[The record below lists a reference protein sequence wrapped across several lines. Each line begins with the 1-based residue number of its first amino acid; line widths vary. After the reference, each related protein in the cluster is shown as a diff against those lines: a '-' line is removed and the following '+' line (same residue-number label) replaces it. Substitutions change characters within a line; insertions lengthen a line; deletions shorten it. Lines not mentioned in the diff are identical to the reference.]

1 MFKNYLKIAW
11 RNLFKDKLYS
21 LVNIMG
27 LAIGMACC
35 VIIYLYVSF
44 ELSYD
49 KYHRNSPNIYRMV
62 SVAHGQNKLD
72 EFAPSSPMMGQSTL
86 DNFPEVKRLLRF
98 NGSNRYFSL
107 GEKKFFDNKLAYAD
121 STLLDV
127 FSFEVID
134 GQAKGALTKPYS
146 AVLTESCA
154 KKYFGKEPA
163 AGKTIY
169 MSDTIPFTVTAV
181 IKDIPKNTHFT
192 NDAFLSRITMNDMN
206 KADSS
211 WVENNERNWF
221 NCNTYTYLELKDGT
235 DPVALNSKI
244 NTFMTKENA
253 EIRRQT
259 GMFMNC
265 RLQPIQDIHLNSHLE
280 AEMKDSNNGYLT
292 YIYIFTGTAILMLLI
307 ACFNFIN
314 LSTAK
319 SINRSKEIGLRKVI
333 GATRRQ
339 LMAQF
344 LGESLLFAL
353 LGAVIS
359 FVIVLLAL
367 PAFNNF
373 VALDLSVNSSVVVI
387 YMLII
392 LCVGV
397 LSGSYPA
404 LMMSSFA
411 PIRSL
416 KGLVKH
422 SLGDVLFRKGLVV
435 FQFTIAV
442 ALIVCT
448 TVVLKQLDY
457 IQSRHIGLNKEQL
470 LNIDLKQRD
479 AANAEVL
486 LKALRENPKITA
498 ASVNG
503 FNFKYMS
510 NITLIPEGVPE
521 NELTSC
527 NVFAVDENFLNTYEI
542 KLAAGR
548 DFSKKFA
555 TDEAEGFMVNETA
568 VKEFG
573 WKTPKEAIGKK
584 VQWGMGKDGK
594 IIGVVKDFNFSSLKE
609 PIKPVLFHIFKPWY
623 NNITVRL
630 NTSEVQGTLAQIETL
645 WKREAPFTTFKYS
658 FVADDYN
665 SLYQSELKMRSVL
678 GVFTFLAIFV
688 ACLGLLGLAAFS
700 IKQRYKEIGIRKV
713 LGASVSGIV
722 QHLSKDFLK
731 PILIAIV
738 IAFPLAWFACYKWLQ
753 DFAFKT
759 DISFWIFLVS
769 GTVAVVIAFGTISY
783 QAIKAAIANPINAI
797 RAE

>member
-21 LVNIMG
+21 FVNIMG

-44 ELSYD
+44 ETSYD
-49 KYHRNSPNIYRMV
+49 TYHENYKQIYRMV
-62 SVAHGQNKLD
+62 SVSHESDKVE
-72 EFAPSSPMMGQSTL
+72 EFAPSSPLMGQRTV
-86 DNFPEVKRLLRF
+86 DNFPEVKHLLRF

-107 GEKKFFDNKLAYAD
+107 GEKKFYDNRLFYAD
-121 STLLDV
+121 SSMLDV
-127 FSFEVID
+127 FSFEVIE
-134 GQAKGALTKPYS
+134 GSAKNSLNKPYS
-146 AVLTESCA
+146 VVLTESCA
-154 KKYFGKEPA
+154 KKYFGSEPA
-163 AGKTIY
+163 YGKILQF
-169 MSDTIPFTVTAV
+169 SDTIPMTVTAV
-181 IKDIPKNTHFT
+181 IKDVPKNTHFAA
-192 NDAFLSRITMNDMN
+192 DCFLSRVTMNEMN
-206 KADSS
+206 KADST
-211 WVENNERNWF
+211 WIYNNEENWF

-235 DPVALNSKI
+235 DPVALNTKI
-244 NTFMTKENA
+244 NTLMTKENA
-253 EIRRQT
+253 EIRKQT
-259 GMFMNC
+259 GMYMNC
-265 RLQPIQDIHLNSHLE
+265 RLQPIKDIHLNSHLD
-280 AEMKDSNNGYLT
+280 AEFKDSNNGYMV
-292 YIYIFTGTAILMLLI
+292 YIYIFTGTALLMLMI

-333 GATRRQ
+333 GATRKQ
-339 LMAQF
+339 LMLQF
-344 LGESLLFAL
+344 LGESTLFAF
-353 LGAVIS
+353 LGAIIS
-359 FVIVLLAL
+359 LVIVLVCL

-373 VALDLSVNSSVVVI
+373 VNLKLHLNFSVLLI
-387 YMLII
+387 YAFII
-392 LCVGV
+392 VCVGL

-416 KGLVKH
+416 KGLIKH
-422 SLGDVLFRKGLVV
+422 SMADVLFRKGLVV
-435 FQFTIAV
+435 FQFTIAI

-457 IQSRHIGLNKEQL
+457 IQKKHIGVNKDQL
-470 LNIDLKQRD
+470 LNIELKFRD
-479 AANAEVL
+479 VANAEVL
-486 LKALRENPKITA
+486 LKELRANPQITS

-503 FNFKYMS
+503 FSFKYMS
-510 NITLIPEGVPE
+510 NITLIPEGMAE
-521 NELTSC
+521 NKLTSC
-527 NVFAVDENFLNTYEI
+527 SVFSMDESFLSTYQI

-548 DFSKKFA
+548 DFSKEFA
-555 TDEAEGFMVNETA
+555 SDEKEGFMVNEAA

-609 PIKPVLFHIFKPWY
+609 PIKPLLFNIFKPWY

-630 NTSEVQGTLAQIETL
+630 RTENVSETIAQIEEL
-645 WKREAPFTTFKYS
+645 WKREAPYSPFKYS
-658 FVADDYN
+658 FAEDDYN

-678 GVFTFLAIFV
+678 GTFTFLAIFV
-688 ACLGLLGLAAFS
+688 ACLGLFGLAAFS

-731 PILIAIV
+731 PILLSILIS
-738 IAFPLAWFACYKWLQ
+738 FPLAWYVCYQWLQ

-759 DISFWIFLVS
+759 DLSLWVFIVS
-769 GTVAVVIAFGTISY
+769 GLVAVIIAFSTISY
-783 QAIKAAIANPINAI
+783 QAIKAAIANPIKAI
-797 RAE
+797 RTE